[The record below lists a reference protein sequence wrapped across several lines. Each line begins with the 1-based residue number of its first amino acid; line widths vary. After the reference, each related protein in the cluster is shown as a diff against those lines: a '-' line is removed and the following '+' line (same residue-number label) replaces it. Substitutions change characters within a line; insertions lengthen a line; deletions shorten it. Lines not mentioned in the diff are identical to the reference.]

1 MGNTHPLAT
10 RAVREPSILGD
21 LIFRQTMTK
30 PYSRY
35 CRSSAVVCRAWS
47 ISIFSISFVS
57 CALFGCSCRLQV
69 SFVETTNFPTFVGQ
83 TMRNPSKS
91 NIFMVEIPH
100 CHTLFD
106 PIHSNF
112 CWQWTCRQLTRS
124 RLELRDYVTL
134 ASMKEKEVQRS
145 LLGDHILAVLAYIYT
160 PYIYHISTIDPWDS
174 VQHSVSYH
182 STLVVRMMMISPV
195 SETAVSR
202 RIGGAKLHETL
213 RLMDSWMRKRWPH
226 GALDSKGLNR
236 FIPRLVAGQ

>member
-1 MGNTHPLAT
+1 MKMGNTHPLAT

-21 LIFRQTMTK
+21 LIFRQTMTN

-35 CRSSAVVCRAWS
+35 CRCSAVVCQAWS

-91 NIFMVEIPH
+91 HILMVEIPH

-112 CWQWTCRQLTRS
+112 CWQWTCRHLTRS

-145 LLGDHILAVLAYIYT
+145 LLGDHILAVLAYIYIYHIST
-160 PYIYHISTIDPWDS
+160 RYLPHIYHISTIYLPHIYHRPLGFS
-174 VQHSVSYH
+174 TTFSY
-182 STLVVRMMMISPV
+182 VIIQR
-195 SETAVSR
+195 
-202 RIGGAKLHETL
+202 
-213 RLMDSWMRKRWPH
+213 
-226 GALDSKGLNR
+226 
-236 FIPRLVAGQ
+236 